1 MNEMKKFIISV
12 VLLGAVI
19 VGTPIVG
26 SMITQGQ
33 KQTQNNDL
41 PQLFDR
47 FNVLIKKEPVY
58 VVTDSKQSVKQEQ
71 GGYIYHQSVVSES
84 GKTYDLSYYAG
95 SLLKESAILKLDAKG
110 RHVETWEEVQ
120 KDEVPKEV
128 LNKLSIS

>member
-1 MNEMKKFIISV
+1 MKKFIISV

>member
-1 MNEMKKFIISV
+1 MKKFIISV

-58 VVTDSKQSVKQEQ
+58 VVTDSKQSVKQDQ

>member
-1 MNEMKKFIISV
+1 
-12 VLLGAVI
+12 
-19 VGTPIVG
+19 
-26 SMITQGQ
+26 MITQGQ

>member
-1 MNEMKKFIISV
+1 MKKFIISV

-58 VVTDSKQSVKQEQ
+58 VVTDSKQSVKQDQ

-95 SLLKESAILKLDAKG
+95 SLLKESAILKLDVKG